1 VWQGRLSNG
10 FRRSR
15 SMSKQYHWVVVYD
28 EDWGAFMVD
37 DAEPLLDEDR
47 LVYDK
52 SLGKFY
58 NMSMGSPEEKEYQRL
73 EEILAYQITRL
84 DIPKKVG

>member
-1 VWQGRLSNG
+1 
-10 FRRSR
+10 
-15 SMSKQYHWVVVYD
+15 VYD